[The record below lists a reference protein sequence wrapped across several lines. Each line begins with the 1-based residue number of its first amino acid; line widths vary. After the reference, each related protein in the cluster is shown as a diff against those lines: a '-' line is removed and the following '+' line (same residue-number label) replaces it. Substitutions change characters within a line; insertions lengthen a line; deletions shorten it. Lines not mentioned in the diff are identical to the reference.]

1 MNHQEA
7 VAVLNSLLNFYPES
21 YQDGEQLSVIIHA
34 SEQYT
39 TGITLAYHPRS
50 DEHRVLVLELVFSPM
65 PFFKLN
71 GATKRAIKRLAKSTS
86 EESSIHVEVGQDQRG
101 FLQCV
106 MSRTYWAPVEPELVD
121 RDNAKMSALAMVA
134 YQAIKNSQ

>member
-1 MNHQEA
+1 MDHKEA
-7 VAVLNSLLNFYPES
+7 VAVLNSVLNFYPES

-50 DEHRVLVLELVFSPM
+50 DEHRVIILELVFAPM
-65 PFFKLN
+65 PFFRLN
-71 GATKRAIKRLAKSTS
+71 GGTKRAIKKLSKATS
-86 EESSIHVEVGQDQRG
+86 EESSIQVEVGQDQRG

-106 MSRTYWAPVEPELVD
+106 ISKTYWAPVDPEQVD
-121 RDNAKMSALAMVA
+121 RDNAKMAALAMVA
-134 YQAIKNSQ
+134 FGVIKDSQ